1 MRKRTRARE
10 YALQILYQI
19 DIRKEPSEKLI
30 SEFME
35 AEDAE
40 PEVKDFAEAL
50 IRGAVMNIKKI
61 DEAISKYAS
70 NWKLNRMAVIDRNV
84 LRLAAYELLFCED
97 IPPKVS
103 INEAV
108 DLAKKFGDMESGK
121 FVNGILDRIK
131 REAVDGILD
140 RINKE
145 KVVNG
150 VRSKK
155 DKEAINSIRDKKDK
169 EAINGKAS

>member
-10 YALQILYQI
+10 CALQILYQI
-19 DIRKEPSEKLI
+19 DIRKDPPEKLI
-30 SEFME
+30 AEFWETEE
-35 AEDAE
+35 AES
-40 PEVKDFAEAL
+40 EVRDFAEAL
-50 IRGAVMNIKKI
+50 VNGTVANTKKI
-61 DEAISKYAS
+61 DELISKYAS

-121 FVNGILDRIK
+121 FVNGILDRI
-131 REAVDGILD
+131 
-140 RINKE
+140 NKE
-145 KVVNG
+145 
-150 VRSKK
+150 
-155 DKEAINSIRDKKDK
+155 EAGR
-169 EAINGKAS
+169 GKTG